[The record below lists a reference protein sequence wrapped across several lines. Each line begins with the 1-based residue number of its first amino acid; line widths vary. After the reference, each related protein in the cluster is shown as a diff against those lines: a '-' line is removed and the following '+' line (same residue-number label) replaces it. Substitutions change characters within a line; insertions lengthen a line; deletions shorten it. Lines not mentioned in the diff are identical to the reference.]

1 MEEGTAGG
9 SLGTALLMAGLPP
22 PGDLG
27 LPSSWEDCDLQ
38 VVSRERLPGSR
49 GSLAA
54 TLALGSVAFSRG
66 FSSERVFPAALQEP
80 PPAFLASRVVL
91 PRSADRRVSFWRRA
105 DLKKDKPFSSDL
117 LSLFR
122 LDRDPVLGERRL
134 AREVLRTCLPS
145 GALPSPRT
153 WPSRGEFVRGLA
165 APPVFSE
172 PMLSLEPSL
181 LRPRSEVLLL
191 PEGGC
196 PRTEPPELLLA
207 AAEEDGEETGRCF
220 CWVEVAEAA
229 SGPFMPASFLP
240 GLAAGEPGRP
250 LALHESSLLRERGAF
265 GKALEGG
272 GEVTDR

>member
-1 MEEGTAGG
+1 M
-9 SLGTALLMAGLPP
+9 LMAGLPP

-27 LPSSWEDCDLQ
+27 LPSGWEDCDLQ
-38 VVSRERLPGSR
+38 AVSRERLPGMR

-54 TLALGSVAFSRG
+54 TLALGSVAFSGG

-80 PPAFLASRVVL
+80 PPAFLASRLVL

-122 LDRDPVLGERRL
+122 LDRGPGPGERRL
-134 AREVLRTCLPS
+134 AREVLRTCLLS
-145 GALPSPRT
+145 GVLPSPRA

-165 APPVFSE
+165 APLVFSE

-191 PEGGC
+191 PDGGC
-196 PRTEPPELLLA
+196 PRAEPPEELLLA

-220 CWVEVAEAA
+220 GWVEVAEVA
-229 SGPFMPASFLP
+229 SGPFTPASFLP
-240 GLAAGEPGRP
+240 GLVAGEPGRP
-250 LALHESSLLRERGAF
+250 LALLESSLLRERDAF

-272 GEVTDR
+272 GDATDR